1 MSQGNAKYIGRE
13 DGAHLSS
20 KTPPGTFYTDDRIFQ
35 RELEEFYG
43 TSWLNVGRESQVSQ
57 PGDFFTREIGGE
69 SVLVVRGTDGTPRA
83 FYNVCRH
90 RGTRLVEDPE
100 GAKLRTIVCPYHG
113 WTYSSEGRLV
123 GAPHTDS
130 LVDFDK
136 DASGLYGIRLET

>member
-57 PGDFFTREIGGE
+57 PGDFFTREIGGQ
-69 SVLVVRGTDGTPRA
+69 SVLVVRGYGGTPHA
-83 FYNVCRH
+83 FYSHRRH
-90 RGTRLVEDPE
+90 RCTRLLTSYEWAHHRQHVQP
-100 GAKLRTIVCPYHG
+100 
-113 WTYSSEGRLV
+113 
-123 GAPHTDS
+123 
-130 LVDFDK
+130 
-136 DASGLYGIRLET
+136 